1 MVINII
7 RTAMYFSVV
16 GIQWIHCTVDGFTC
30 AAMIL
35 LVPLILGV
43 IDGFL
48 IWGSGRES
56 VLVKLISIAMSITSI
71 TVATI
76 TFAPILILT
85 TPLTEYQSFMLYI
98 SLAACIISVIELL
111 TVVTDLATPEKKDVV
126 LEGSVRTYERWE

>member
-16 GIQWIHCTVDGFTC
+16 GIQWIHCTVDGVTC
-30 AAMIL
+30 GPMIL

-43 IDGFL
+43 IDTLL

>member
-1 MVINII
+1 
-7 RTAMYFSVV
+7 
-16 GIQWIHCTVDGFTC
+16 
-30 AAMIL
+30 
-35 LVPLILGV
+35 
-43 IDGFL
+43 
-48 IWGSGRES
+48 
-56 VLVKLISIAMSITSI
+56 MSITSI